1 MSRMKWFGRSLLHLI
16 LLLLAVSLV
25 SFLLVS
31 MSPVDP
37 LQTNVG
43 QTALGSMAPEQI
55 EKLQAYWGVG
65 VPVWKRFF
73 SWISGICHGDFGIS
87 LLYRRPVLEVIA
99 EKASAS
105 VWLLLSAWLFS
116 GIVGIFLGIAA
127 AAKRGKWADRL
138 ITGYCIV
145 IAGTP
150 SFWLALV
157 LLLLFTV
164 QLPVFPIGFSVPVGM
179 AADEVS
185 LADRLY
191 HAFLPA
197 CTLGLTGISS
207 IAMHTREK
215 VIEILESDYVLYAR
229 ARGESGWRLIFR
241 HGLRNLLLPV
251 ITLQF
256 GSISE
261 IFGGSVLV
269 EQVFSYPGLGQA
281 AVTAG
286 LGSDIPLLMGIT
298 LISAVLVFAGN
309 AAADGLYRLVDPRLR
324 KGGRHEKENTL
335 AAGNFPP
342 FPDSGDSAWNR
353 LGGCRTAGRF
363 CEKKPAS
370 GNRRAVWNRLDG
382 AGYAETDGCGA
393 FFKHP
398 AGASDRGD
406 QRRGGIGA
414 CIAGVAWRGTDGFI
428 GMRAD

>member
-1 MSRMKWFGRSLLHLI
+1 M
-16 LLLLAVSLV
+16 
-25 SFLLVS
+25 
-31 MSPVDP
+31 
-37 LQTNVG
+37 Q
-43 QTALGSMAPEQI
+43 
-55 EKLQAYWGVG
+55 
-65 VPVWKRFF
+65 
-73 SWISGICHGDFGIS
+73 
-87 LLYRRPVLEVIA
+87 RRQN
-99 EKASAS
+99 
-105 VWLLLSAWLFS
+105 
-116 GIVGIFLGIAA
+116 G
-127 AAKRGKWADRL
+127 GKWVDRL

-164 QLPVFPIGFSVPVGM
+164 QLPIFPIGFSVPVGM

-269 EQVFSYPGLGQA
+269 EQVFSYPGLGRA

-286 LGSDIPLLMGIT
+286 LGSDIPLLLGIT

-324 KGGRHEKENTL
+324 KGGR
-335 AAGNFPP
+335 A
-342 FPDSGDSAWNR
+342 
-353 LGGCRTAGRF
+353 
-363 CEKKPAS
+363 
-370 GNRRAVWNRLDG
+370 
-382 AGYAETDGCGA
+382 
-393 FFKHP
+393 
-398 AGASDRGD
+398 
-406 QRRGGIGA
+406 
-414 CIAGVAWRGTDGFI
+414 
-428 GMRAD
+428 

>member
-1 MSRMKWFGRSLLHLI
+1 MSKLLRGLVHLF
-16 LLLLAVSLV
+16 LLLAAVSFA

-31 MSPVDP
+31 LSPVDP

-43 QTALGSMAPEQI
+43 QTALGTMSPEQI
-55 EKLQAYWGVG
+55 ERLREYWGVD
-65 VPVWKRFF
+65 VPILKRFMSWF
-73 SWISGICHGDFGIS
+73 SGVCHGDFGIS
-87 LLYRRPVLEVIA
+87 LLYRRPVMEVIA

-105 VWLLLSAWLFS
+105 VWLLFSAWLFS
-116 GIVGIFLGIAA
+116 GVFGTFLGVLA

-138 ITGYCIV
+138 ISGYCIV

-157 LLLLFTV
+157 LLLLFAV
-164 QLPVFPIGFSVPVGM
+164 KLPIFPIGFSVPVGM

-185 LADRLY
+185 IADRLY

-215 VIEILESDYVLYAR
+215 LIEILESDYVLYAR
-229 ARGESGWRLIFR
+229 SRGESSWQLILR

-269 EQVFSYPGLGQA
+269 EQVFSYPGLGQT

-298 LISAVLVFAGN
+298 IISAILVFAGN
-309 AAADGLYRLVDPRLR
+309 AAADILYRLIDPRLR
-324 KGGRHEKENTL
+324 
-335 AAGNFPP
+335 
-342 FPDSGDSAWNR
+342 
-353 LGGCRTAGRF
+353 
-363 CEKKPAS
+363 
-370 GNRRAVWNRLDG
+370 
-382 AGYAETDGCGA
+382 
-393 FFKHP
+393 
-398 AGASDRGD
+398 
-406 QRRGGIGA
+406 RGGA
-414 CIAGVAWRGTDGFI
+414 R
-428 GMRAD
+428 

>member
-1 MSRMKWFGRSLLHLI
+1 MVMAGLSLTMLTGGTMSSMKWFWRGTLHLI
-16 LLLLAVSLV
+16 LLLLAVSLA

-43 QTALGSMAPEQI
+43 QTALGSMSPEQI
-55 EKLQAYWGVG
+55 EKLREYWGVDI
-65 VPVWKRFF
+65 PIWKRFF
-73 SWISGICHGDFGIS
+73 SWLSGVCHGDFGIS

-99 EKASAS
+99 EKALAS
-105 VWLLLSAWLFS
+105 VWLFMAAWLFS
-116 GIVGIFLGIAA
+116 GIAGTILGIVAA
-127 AAKRGKWADRL
+127 ARRGHLADRL
-138 ITGYCIV
+138 ITGYCMV

-157 LLLLFTV
+157 MLLVFAVKIPL
-164 QLPVFPIGFSVPVGM
+164 FPIGFSIPIGM

-185 LADRLY
+185 IMDRMY

-215 VIEILESDYVLYAR
+215 LIEILESDYVLYAR
-229 ARGESGWRLIFR
+229 SRGERGARLIVR

-298 LISAVLVFAGN
+298 LISAVLVFFGN
-309 AAADGLYRLVDPRLR
+309 AAADILYRLIDPRLR
-324 KGGRHEKENTL
+324 RGGR
-335 AAGNFPP
+335 
-342 FPDSGDSAWNR
+342 S
-353 LGGCRTAGRF
+353 
-363 CEKKPAS
+363 
-370 GNRRAVWNRLDG
+370 
-382 AGYAETDGCGA
+382 
-393 FFKHP
+393 
-398 AGASDRGD
+398 
-406 QRRGGIGA
+406 
-414 CIAGVAWRGTDGFI
+414 
-428 GMRAD
+428 